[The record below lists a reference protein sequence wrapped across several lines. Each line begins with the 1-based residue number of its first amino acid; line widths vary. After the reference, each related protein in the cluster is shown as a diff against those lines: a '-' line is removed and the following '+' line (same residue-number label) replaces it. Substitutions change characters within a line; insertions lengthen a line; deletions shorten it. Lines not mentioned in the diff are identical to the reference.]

1 MAEKITQELE
11 HASQI
16 VLAAPNIVTP
26 EQRIAAEHVILEFRK
41 TKLPYNICK
50 YILENSKCDYVLFQ
64 AATTIKESVI
74 REWALLEATDIE
86 ALRSFLLHFITQH
99 ILLQSYAREQILQT
113 VAVIL
118 KRGTIDIKG
127 ASCDSLF
134 QDVTNLVVSGN
145 VTMQLVACSMLTALL
160 NEYSS
165 SSRTSSVGFTWEF
178 HAKCKRAFE
187 EKDLKRVF
195 QFALQVMNELER
207 QPEPI
212 TREATAVLNRL
223 LSISEHVLC
232 WEFTPKVFRRHIG
245 SFEMNQNVPLKPNKN
260 WRDTLLDK
268 SVVELFFKIYKRVR
282 YNSDM
287 ANHCL
292 QCISQLASLNG
303 PVFPDDKSK
312 CQYLA
317 FLLGAFLPML
327 ASIELQDFE
336 NLGIANTFKNV
347 VNTFSAATFMSI
359 PSEMMESFLHNLTHQ
374 TCTMG
379 RSATME
385 EALHK
390 DDTVYMEAYEYMLES
405 WMELVNKMKDISVDS
420 LKPKAIE
427 VFNTYIQCH
436 ISGPEGTR
444 TQDGMDAALEDSDVD
459 EIEEDDRERFG
470 DVLCCIGTLA
480 RMVPY
485 HSIPLLSK
493 ILEDRISRLHGQLQR
508 LQQFAAE
515 GHDVSMDTSYLT
527 VLYEDLHWI
536 ILVATNVLT
545 IESEGETPMIP
556 PDIMEYTISTSKD
569 VNIDTTLKVLSS
581 PNERIDSIPGAEQHT
596 DGVVR
601 LVSGVFRLCEVER
614 RAVDA
619 KLTGYISPQL
629 ISTTMWFLHRWSR
642 SYLLPDENYYT
653 HVPSNLTSKSMSDS
667 HEQWVSHAL
676 LSSFGRDAD
685 GAQWVISFLFNC
697 IMCNLN
703 AWTSEDNVLKDSL
716 DLLVSLVENKSK
728 AEYVTKC
735 EHLWTL
741 AKEEANH
748 QPPYNCLPSHS
759 RRCLIRAL
767 VLAGSGVKDETW
779 KEQYWNC
786 ILGSLH
792 DRFYKVVCQ
801 ENFSKLYC
809 TGGVKT
815 QVIDLLES
823 VRGVALG
830 TRVDN
835 LNRIFDFLHPLLQE
849 CVKILDV
856 YHNYEDVVPLVLEL
870 YSEVIQKQLCFLGE
884 AKSRKLYELSLS
896 VIETYSNNIKGKHVL
911 SNRYDEDQ
919 EDKYNDILIVME
931 LLTNLLSKDFIDF
944 GEDNENINP
953 EGGHVKAADVAL
965 YGLHTIIPL
974 MNADLLKFPNLCTQ
988 YFKLVSLLAESDAE
1002 KFVHLPD
1009 DLLKSLTSSVELGL
1023 SSYGS
1028 DTTSLCLE
1036 ILSSLT
1042 MHICQ
1047 NNLQGSKMYQS
1058 ICPFMKFVFSMLL
1071 IETFNMELLDS
1082 ASSCLFCLICCYQNE
1097 YREYVNH
1104 LLEGQREPAYKQRM
1118 LEAFNKLTPPTLN
1131 MTVNRESRI
1140 KFMESF
1146 NEFMI
1151 NVRGF
1156 LCVK

>member
-134 QDVTNLVVSGN
+134 QDVTNLVASGN

-212 TREATAVLNRL
+212 TREATA
-223 LSISEHVLC
+223 
-232 WEFTPKVFRRHIG
+232 
-245 SFEMNQNVPLKPNKN
+245 
-260 WRDTLLDK
+260 
-268 SVVELFFKIYKRVR
+268 IYKRVR

-536 ILVATNVLT
+536 ILVARENDSFLL
-545 IESEGETPMIP
+545 SQHLLQR
-556 PDIMEYTISTSKD
+556 SKFCH
-569 VNIDTTLKVLSS
+569 L
-581 PNERIDSIPGAEQHT
+581 NERIATWSRT
-596 DGVVR
+596 TYRWLVR

-642 SYLLPDENYYT
+642 SYLLPDENYYA
-653 HVPSNLTSKSMSDS
+653 H
-667 HEQWVSHAL
+667 VSHAL

-685 GAQWVISFLFNC
+685 GAQWVI
-697 IMCNLN
+697 
-703 AWTSEDNVLKDSL
+703 
-716 DLLVSLVENKSK
+716 
-728 AEYVTKC
+728 
-735 EHLWTL
+735 
-741 AKEEANH
+741 
-748 QPPYNCLPSHS
+748 
-759 RRCLIRAL
+759 
-767 VLAGSGVKDETW
+767 
-779 KEQYWNC
+779 
-786 ILGSLH
+786 
-792 DRFYKVVCQ
+792 
-801 ENFSKLYC
+801 
-809 TGGVKT
+809 
-815 QVIDLLES
+815 
-823 VRGVALG
+823 
-830 TRVDN
+830 
-835 LNRIFDFLHPLLQE
+835 
-849 CVKILDV
+849 
-856 YHNYEDVVPLVLEL
+856 
-870 YSEVIQKQLCFLGE
+870 
-884 AKSRKLYELSLS
+884 
-896 VIETYSNNIKGKHVL
+896 
-911 SNRYDEDQ
+911 
-919 EDKYNDILIVME
+919 
-931 LLTNLLSKDFIDF
+931 
-944 GEDNENINP
+944 
-953 EGGHVKAADVAL
+953 
-965 YGLHTIIPL
+965 
-974 MNADLLKFPNLCTQ
+974 
-988 YFKLVSLLAESDAE
+988 
-1002 KFVHLPD
+1002 
-1009 DLLKSLTSSVELGL
+1009 
-1023 SSYGS
+1023 
-1028 DTTSLCLE
+1028 
-1036 ILSSLT
+1036 
-1042 MHICQ
+1042 
-1047 NNLQGSKMYQS
+1047 
-1058 ICPFMKFVFSMLL
+1058 
-1071 IETFNMELLDS
+1071 
-1082 ASSCLFCLICCYQNE
+1082 
-1097 YREYVNH
+1097 
-1104 LLEGQREPAYKQRM
+1104 
-1118 LEAFNKLTPPTLN
+1118 
-1131 MTVNRESRI
+1131 
-1140 KFMESF
+1140 
-1146 NEFMI
+1146 
-1151 NVRGF
+1151 
-1156 LCVK
+1156 